1 MTTNESRAANLELA
15 RRWSQKIDITLDV
28 SVGVLTTLKYVAKI
42 SPVAFLSNAASI
54 ALSIVDVVQKMRS
67 NKHGFKELANDSC
80 EIVCDIINAYKDISQ
95 SGDVP
100 IDLLNHLR
108 QLVNVLRSI
117 NEFARK
123 RASRNLFAALLHFNA
138 DARRVQDYQRKLY
151 QALQIFGLQSDII
164 VRNTIA
170 QLAANQVAMTN
181 QLNSITA
188 TRVLALPPCMF
199 LSPPIL
205 PPDILWWPPQE
216 GTSRLVNFRTLSH
229 LENMDNC
236 VVISTP
242 ITDRQDTIEF
252 INHVWCTKLR
262 LKDCDRRA
270 QCLLSTQIF
279 AVIHG
284 TPLRLFPNVMGLL
297 RIVASWFFVSM
308 RMQSE
313 KLSDGARTAAKLLH
327 RRCANHGLLA
337 LEI

>member
-100 IDLLNHLR
+100 IDLLNHLG

-123 RASRNLFAALLHFNA
+123 GASRNFLAALLRFNA

-181 QLNSITA
+181 QLN

-216 GTSRLVNFRTLSH
+216 GTSRLVNIRTLSH

-242 ITDRQDTIEF
+242 IMDRQDIIEF
-252 INHVWCTKLR
+252 INHVRCTKLR
-262 LKDCDRRA
+262 LKDCDRRE
-270 QCLLSTQIF
+270 QCLFNTRLF
-279 AVIHG
+279 AIIHD
-284 TPLRLFPNVMGLL
+284 TPLRLFPDVMGLL
-297 RIVASWFFVSM
+297 RIVASRFFVSM
-308 RMQSE
+308 RIQSE

-337 LEI
+337 L

>member
-1 MTTNESRAANLELA
+1 MTTNESRAANLDLA

-28 SVGVLTTLKYVAKI
+28 SVGVLTTLKYVAKR

-54 ALSIVDVVQKMRS
+54 ALSIVDVVQMMRN
-67 NKHGFKELANDSC
+67 NKRGFKELAKDSC
-80 EIVCDIINAYKDISQ
+80 EIVCHVIKAHNDASQ
-95 SGDVP
+95 PREVP
-100 IDLLNHLR
+100 IDLVEHLE
-108 QLVNVLRSI
+108 QLVNVLLSI

-123 RASRNLFAALLHFNA
+123 GASRNFLAALLRFNA
-138 DARRVQDYQRKLY
+138 DARRIQDYQRKLY
-151 QALQIFGLQSDII
+151 QAIQIFGLQSDII

-188 TRVLALPPCMF
+188 TRVLALPPYMF
-199 LSPPIL
+199 ISLPIL
-205 PPDILWWPPQE
+205 PPDILRWPPQE

-229 LENMDNC
+229 LESMDKC

-242 ITDRQDTIEF
+242 ITDRQDIIEF
-252 INHVWCTKLR
+252 INHVLCTKLR

-270 QCLLSTQIF
+270 QCLLSTQLF

-284 TPLRLFPNVMGLL
+284 TPLRLFPDVMGLL
-297 RIVASWFFVSM
+297 RIVASWVFVSM

-327 RRCANHGLLA
+327 GWRCANHGLM
-337 LEI
+337 